1 MKCSDL
7 IFNSLERNFDLDVKT
22 QSDFETIFVFRYQI
36 LESLSKTLEYQNIW
50 TNFKKSYRQGSNS
63 FVSFKL
69 KA

>member
-36 LESLSKTLEYQNIW
+36 LESLSKTLEYQNI
-50 TNFKKSYRQGSNS
+50 
-63 FVSFKL
+63 
-69 KA
+69 